1 MAADMFVLVIGIALG
16 YHGGSLLNWAFFEY
30 VVGGDE
36 DDE

>member
-1 MAADMFVLVIGIALG
+1 MVGDMLVIAIGVAVG

-30 VVGGDE
+30 IIGDD